1 MPMALMSVPLMRA
14 ALIIGACTGVMACS
28 QQVSQSGS
36 SDVSPVVAPRA
47 RLCIAEGQPG
57 LVRLTDPDPAVWA
70 ITVSSAGGPCSHARD
85 WGGKEQGYVV
95 SQPPRHG
102 RITQGS
108 QDGKTVVSYWP
119 DRGYVGSDS
128 FALRYPPAGVALPY
142 LVGVVP

>member
-1 MPMALMSVPLMRA
+1 MPVRQMPVPLMRA

-36 SDVSPVVAPRA
+36 SDVPLQVAQRA

-57 LVRLTDPDPAVWA
+57 PARLTDPDHSTWA
-70 ITVSSAGGPCSHARD
+70 ITVSSEGGPCSHARD
-85 WGGKEQGYVV
+85 WGGPARDYEVL
-95 SQPPRHG
+95 QPPRHG

-108 QDGKTVVSYWP
+108 QSGKTVVSYWP

-128 FALRYPPAGVALPY
+128 FALRYPAVGVALPY
-142 LVGVVP
+142 LVGVIP